1 MFGLTA
7 PAAVYLSTRPT
18 DMRKAMDG
26 LCGEVSDY
34 LGDEPTDGSLFVF
47 YNRRRDKLKML
58 YWDRDGYW
66 VFYKRLEA
74 GTFELPAEHG
84 NDERRWQLSRRSRLL
99 WQTATPNP
107 VLSPRTW
114 LARRQTRIAL
124 SLDKAQNRMLLTEHN
139 SLARK
144 ARGRSW

>member
-34 LGDEPTDGSLFVF
+34 LGDEPTNGSLFVF

-74 GTFELPAEHG
+74 GTFELPAECG
-84 NDERRWQLSRRSRLL
+84 NDERRWQLSMEQLQLILSGVELRSVRMRKRY
-99 WQTATPNP
+99 Q
-107 VLSPRTW
+107 LS
-114 LARRQTRIAL
+114 A
-124 SLDKAQNRMLLTEHN
+124 
-139 SLARK
+139 
-144 ARGRSW
+144 